1 MEGARMP
8 RQSAFRSE
16 VVSAPARAAVYAS
29 AKNYSLGR
37 SERKNAVRP
46 QQGNARVWQEAIWD
60 FYDIVPEY
68 RFAVSWVGNLLSRA
82 TLLVHKDGVP
92 TQETAAVE
100 AMAGLFGG
108 PEGQAE
114 MLRLLGVHFTAV
126 GEAFIV
132 GIPEGGDHGDDW
144 MIAAASEVT
153 RSAGDNGVW
162 KVGSDELPEDALVI
176 RLWKPHPRK
185 PKESDCP
192 SRAVIPILS
201 ELNGLTQHVAAQIDS
216 RLSGAGVLLL
226 PSEMDLP
233 ARMQT
238 RGSTVDGEEVA
249 ETSVQLSGPEAF
261 AQVLSDTM
269 GTSIG
274 DRKSASRLVPVIL
287 QGPGEYL
294 DRVRLVQFWSGL
306 DEAART
312 LREEA
317 IRRLSLGMDMP
328 PEVLTGTADVNH
340 WGAWADRGGRDQ
352 GAHRA
357 APGRDLRRHHGG
369 LPAALPGGG
378 ERPGRGQLRHRAG
391 HRAAADAAEPVQGGH
406 RAVRPGRAQGRGDA
420 PGERLRPGHR
430 HDGPRRAHQLADRAE
445 ARHRA
450 DHPGHGRGGAARDL
464 GVQIAAPADSST
476 PPAQERPVRSLDDH
490 PRREP
495 PDTQNQAAAASLDP
509 LVSAAEVM
517 VFRALERAGNRL
529 KARFG
534 TPIDI
539 PAFKL
544 YLSVPTLSRHECE
557 ELLTDAWSCVGQ
569 LGYGAPLE
577 KALQEYTIGLLRLSK
592 VHEREALGRHL
603 ALSFTAVTAA

>member
-340 WGAWADRGGRDQ
+340 WGAWQIEEAAIKAHTEPLLDVIC
-352 GAHRA
+352 GAITEGYLRPYLEAENVPDA
-357 APGRDLRRHHGG
+357 ASYDIVPDT
-369 LPAALPGGG
+369 A
-378 ERPGRGQLRHRAG
+378 QLRM
-391 HRAAADAAEPVQGGH
+391 
-406 RAVRPGRAQGRGDA
+406 RPNRSKEAI
-420 PGERLRPGHR
+420 ELY
-430 HDGPRRAHQLADRAE
+430 DRAE
-445 ARHRA
+445 LKGEVMLRENGFDPVTDQMTPDERVQWFVQKVASGQTTPDIVAEALRA
-450 DHPGHGRGGAARDL
+450 L